1 MRLHYFTRVRVRPWP
16 DPDPVT
22 PDHNSGTRTQRFVD
36 NRDFKGEIIDV
47 IIRFG
52 EMGERCRYVESCSG
66 GGGEEEEENETREA
80 KAEDKTD
87 ETAEAM

>member
-1 MRLHYFTRVRVRPWP
+1 
-16 DPDPVT
+16 VT

-47 IIRFG
+47 IICFG

>member
-1 MRLHYFTRVRVRPWP
+1 M
-16 DPDPVT
+16 T

-36 NRDFKGEIIDV
+36 SRDFKGEIIDV

-52 EMGERCRYVESCSG
+52 EMGERCRYVESCG